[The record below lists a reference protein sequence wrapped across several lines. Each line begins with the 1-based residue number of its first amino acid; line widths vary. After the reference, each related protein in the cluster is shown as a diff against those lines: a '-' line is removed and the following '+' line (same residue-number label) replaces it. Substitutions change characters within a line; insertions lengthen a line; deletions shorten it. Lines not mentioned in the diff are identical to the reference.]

1 MRILEYSKSIFLVIF
16 LIILVGL
23 ESIFNFQ
30 LQSNYNDLYAKH
42 EELQKGF
49 VSLQTHYNE
58 LNVSF
63 HVLNAS
69 HFKLQNQYSEL
80 QVQYEDLNK
89 KYLSLKTNYQD
100 LILEHRRLQNNYDS
114 LKESYNSLQ
123 KGLKIIEVLRIGNSL
138 ESYYDYLREEL
149 GATGAKWWWLNPDKS
164 YWQTEVD
171 FAANLAMHDL
181 RWIYWPSIEK
191 DYYEDVGEYSYDTAR
206 KKIDEILALIE
217 IKTYDAPTDKIR
229 KILDFIHHYI
239 HYETEVNDIFLA
251 PVETLGFRSG
261 DCDDLSI
268 LAAALFEAVGID
280 SAIGFFV
287 NENNEYHAM
296 VLVHLEDL
304 SNYGYWYY
312 SDLTSLGLEEG
323 RWIKIEPQT
332 TIDNQDDEWIGQ
344 WKIFVAAPLDTD

>member
-1 MRILEYSKSIFLVIF
+1 MKSYSNFLMVF
-16 LIILVGL
+16 LLVLVGL
-23 ESIFNFQ
+23 EGVFYFQ
-30 LQSNYNDLYAKH
+30 LQSNYNDLYVKH
-42 EELQKGF
+42 EALQKKF
-49 VSLQTHYNE
+49 DSLQTLYNE

-63 HVLNAS
+63 HLLNVS
-69 HFKLQNQYSEL
+69 YYELQNQYSVL
-80 QVQYEDLNK
+80 QVQYDELNE
-89 KYLSLKTNYQD
+89 KYLVLKTNHQV
-100 LILEHRRLQNNYDS
+100 LVHKHERLQNNYDS
-114 LKESYNSLQ
+114 LQQSYSSLQ
-123 KGLKIIEVLRIGNSL
+123 KDLEVMEALCIGNSL

-164 YWQTEVD
+164 YWQTEVN

-217 IKTYDAPTDKIR
+217 IKTYDTSTDKIR
-229 KILDFIHHYI
+229 KILDFIHQYI
-239 HYETEVNDIFLA
+239 HYETEVNDVFLA

-261 DCDDLSI
+261 DCDDFSI

-296 VLVHLEDL
+296 VLVHLEGL
-304 SNYGYWYY
+304 SSYGYWYY

-344 WKIFVAAPLDTD
+344 WKIFVAAPLDID

>member
-1 MRILEYSKSIFLVIF
+1 MVFLLV
-16 LIILVGL
+16 LVGL
-23 ESIFNFQ
+23 EGVFYFQ
-30 LQSNYNDLYAKH
+30 LQSNYNDLYVKH
-42 EELQKGF
+42 EALQKKF
-49 VSLQTHYNE
+49 DSLQTLYNE

-63 HVLNAS
+63 HLLNVS
-69 HFKLQNQYSEL
+69 YYELQNQYSIL
-80 QVQYEDLNK
+80 QVQYNELNE
-89 KYLSLKTNYQD
+89 KYRVLKTNHQV
-100 LILEHRRLQNNYDS
+100 LVREHERLRNNYDS
-114 LKESYNSLQ
+114 LQQSYSSLQ
-123 KGLKIIEVLRIGNSL
+123 KELEVMESLYIGNSL
-138 ESYYDYLREEL
+138 GSYYDYLREKL

-164 YWQTEVD
+164 YWQTEVN

-217 IKTYDAPTDKIR
+217 IKAYDTPTDKIR
-229 KILDFIHHYI
+229 KILDFIYQYI
-239 HYETEVNDIFLA
+239 HYETEVNDVFLA

-261 DCDDLSI
+261 DCDDFSI

-304 SNYGYWYY
+304 SSYGYWYY
-312 SDLTSLGLEEG
+312 DDLTSLGLEEG

-332 TIDNQDDEWIGQ
+332 TIDCQDNEEWMSQ
-344 WKIFVAAPLDTD
+344 WRILVAAPLDTD

>member
-1 MRILEYSKSIFLVIF
+1 MKSYSNFLMVF
-16 LIILVGL
+16 LLVLVGL
-23 ESIFNFQ
+23 EGVFYFQ
-30 LQSNYNDLYAKH
+30 LQSNYNDLYVKH
-42 EELQKGF
+42 EELQRDF
-49 VSLQTHYNE
+49 DSLQTLYSE

-63 HVLNAS
+63 HLLNGS
-69 HFKLQNQYSEL
+69 YYELQNQYSVL
-80 QVQYEDLNK
+80 QVQYDELNE
-89 KYLSLKTNYQD
+89 KYLVLKTNHQV
-100 LILEHRRLQNNYDS
+100 LVREHERLQNSYDF
-114 LKESYNSLQ
+114 LQQSYSSLQ
-123 KGLKIIEVLRIGNSL
+123 KDLEVMEALCIGNSL

-149 GATGAKWWWLNPDKS
+149 GATGSKWWWLNPDKS

-217 IKTYDAPTDKIR
+217 IGTYDTPTDKIG
-229 KILDFIHHYI
+229 KILGFINQYI
-239 HYETEVNDIFLA
+239 HYETEINDVFLA

-261 DCDDLSI
+261 DCDDFSI

-304 SNYGYWYY
+304 SVYGYWYY

-323 RWIKIEPQT
+323 RWIIIEPQT
-332 TIDNQDDEWIGQ
+332 TIDYQDNEEWMSQ
-344 WKIFVAAPLDTD
+344 WEILVAAPLDTD